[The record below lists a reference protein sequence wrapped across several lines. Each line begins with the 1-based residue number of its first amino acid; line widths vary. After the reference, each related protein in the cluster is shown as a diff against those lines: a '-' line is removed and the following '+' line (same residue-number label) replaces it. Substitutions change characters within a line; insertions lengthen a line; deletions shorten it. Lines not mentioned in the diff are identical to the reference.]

1 MVGEAIATKLVALG
15 HDVMMGSRT
24 AGNEKAAAWAAKV
37 APRGRTGTFAD
48 AAALGAVIFNCT
60 QGATSLD
67 ALRAAGLDSL
77 DGKIL
82 VDVANVLPPGTSG
95 GDPLGQRIQAAFP
108 RVKVVKTLNTVN
120 CDVMVDPQRLP
131 GPHTLFVSGN
141 DPEAKRTV
149 RGLVE
154 SFGWRDIVDLGD
166 ITTTRATESYLAL
179 WMSLWNTLGTAAF
192 NIQVVR

>member
-1 MVGEAIATKLVALG
+1 
-15 HDVMMGSRT
+15 
-24 AGNEKAAAWAAKV
+24 
-37 APRGRTGTFAD
+37 
-48 AAALGAVIFNCT
+48 
-60 QGATSLD
+60 
-67 ALRAAGLDSL
+67 
-77 DGKIL
+77 
-82 VDVANVLPPGTSG
+82 
-95 GDPLGQRIQAAFP
+95 
-108 RVKVVKTLNTVN
+108 VKVVKTLNTVN